1 MDGMLIIQICF
12 AVAFAIV
19 CIIMLFVLIGVIITR
34 WVYERRYKKAVI
46 DIIKRGL
53 QKEDESVLSKLQMQY
68 MSCSSNMFGIV
79 ITDIA
84 VINAKV
90 LSELNESTYKKYHDD
105 LGDERDLVIEKLEK
119 VISLFVEKSMFSYEK
134 MDGLLNEIS
143 KCDDLNEM
151 QKLSIKVKNLYETC
165 ISYCDGRLFE
175 KDAKI
180 RTMEYELQSLKKKKL
195 VTNIT
200 GGIGLISGII
210 TIITTIVAIMN

>member
-1 MDGMLIIQICF
+1 M
-12 AVAFAIV
+12 
-19 CIIMLFVLIGVIITR
+19 
-34 WVYERRYKKAVI
+34 
-46 DIIKRGL
+46 
-53 QKEDESVLSKLQMQY
+53 
-68 MSCSSNMFGIV
+68 
-79 ITDIA
+79 
-84 VINAKV
+84 
-90 LSELNESTYKKYHDD
+90 
-105 LGDERDLVIEKLEK
+105 IEKLEK